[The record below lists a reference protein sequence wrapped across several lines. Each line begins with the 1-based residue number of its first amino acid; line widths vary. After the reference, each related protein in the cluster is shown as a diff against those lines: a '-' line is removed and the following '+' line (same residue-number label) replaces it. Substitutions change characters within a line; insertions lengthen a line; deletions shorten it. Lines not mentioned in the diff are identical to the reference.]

1 MRRTIKTECI
11 IRLLSVNLDADT
23 TKIGIRLCVGLNG
36 MTPEDRQKFIADMLE
51 TFLRDRI
58 VANLKVEVEDF
69 ILLVYAIDLR

>member
-1 MRRTIKTECI
+1 
-11 IRLLSVNLDADT
+11 
-23 TKIGIRLCVGLNG
+23 